1 MRHTATLQRREN
13 VQAHTHYFAT
23 SGQRLLY
30 VAQHLRTPA
39 VFTPQVA
46 ISSPQSH
53 KNLYYTVQQALAI
66 KAYGSIKINI
76 FFKTFVHSV

>member
-1 MRHTATLQRREN
+1 MPYTATLQSSEN
-13 VQAHTHYFAT
+13 VQAHTHSFAT
-23 SGQRLLY
+23 GGQRLLY
-30 VAQHLRTPA
+30 AAQYLCTPA

-66 KAYGSIKINI
+66 KAFGSIKINI
-76 FFKTFVHSV
+76 SFNTFVHSE